1 MRRRQRRLGRWLVAA
16 VAVGLALPTAGAARR
31 TAPAAPAGTRH
42 LVRAGDTLW
51 GLASRI
57 EAPRY
62 DRRLVVQLLQD
73 INDLDTATLYPGQE
87 LVLPFGPAAVRQA
100 LRDPRGFA
108 VRVKTN
114 SPSRG
119 QTPIATPSRS

>member
-1 MRRRQRRLGRWLVAA
+1 MKRRQRRWGRWLVAA
-16 VAVGLALPTAGAARR
+16 VAVGLALPTAGAALR

-42 LVRAGDTLW
+42 LVRSGDTLW
-51 GLASRI
+51 GLAGRI
-57 EAPRY
+57 EASRY

-87 LVLPFGPAAVRQA
+87 LVLPFGSAAVRQA

-108 VRVKTN
+108 ARVKAN
-114 SPSRG
+114 APSRSL
-119 QTPIATPSRS
+119 TPIATPAAS